1 MMFLEQKKTK
11 GLMLCVDFGTTNSVV
26 SFYDDK
32 NEETAFI
39 QFDGLNVF
47 PSAILFDK
55 KNGNLGITCGVLAK
69 NASMVYPESTI
80 LSVKSMLGTDD
91 DLSISVEGEEYK
103 FTPEQ
108 IVGLILEEI
117 RLKSNEYLKNELKI
131 DDEFTGIVVTVPANS
146 TDKQKNKTKNAC
158 ILAGFNES
166 DIYIRLEPAAA
177 AIGYANRATKD
188 SRVLI
193 YDFGGGTFDACLL
206 DIQMDNRKPVVS
218 IKNTSGDNNLGGN
231 NVDKIIL
238 DIIYDKFI
246 SITDNKID
254 LFNDDYTVVK
264 KSDKKVAT
272 ARLVSVA
279 SSVKERLS
287 KSQRAKVNIAPL
299 LQEPFIVNINMEI
312 TLEDFKNHKRKHML
326 GDSAEVF
333 EKYREKNLYDII
345 DMTIKEV
352 ENCLSGCDSTK
363 NEVDEVFLVGG
374 SSQLPL
380 IFEKVTEFFGKE
392 PFKAMLNP
400 ALAISEGAS
409 IYSKIILDPQS
420 SILKYIET
428 TVHSLGIEI
437 LGRRYREI
445 IAKNTPIPQEGL
457 VVTYDEELETSS
469 DNIDKMVIVVYEYTK
484 SSDKNVLM
492 VNEKGMIRLCGTT
505 LKGIPKKAK
514 GEEKVSITFT
524 VSRDNILSVTAKS
537 CSSNGVNT
545 QLKVDELY

>member
-1 MMFLEQKKTK
+1 MFLEQKNTK
-11 GLMLCVDFGTTNSVV
+11 GLILCVDFGTTNSVV
-26 SFYDDK
+26 SFYEDSKED
-32 NEETAFI
+32 TTFI
-39 QFDGLNVF
+39 LFDGLSVF
-47 PSAILFDK
+47 PTAILFNK
-55 KNGNLGITCGVLAK
+55 KNDNLEITCGTLAK

-91 DLSISVEGEEYK
+91 ELTINVDGDDYR

-117 RLKSNEYLKNELKI
+117 RIKSNEYIKNELKI
-131 DDEFTGIVVTVPANS
+131 ENEFTGIVVTVPANS
-146 TDKQKNKTKNAC
+146 TDKQKNKTKNAA
-158 ILAGFNES
+158 ILAGFNEE

-177 AIGYANRATKD
+177 AIGYANRATND
-188 SRVLI
+188 SKVLI

-206 DIQMDNRKPVVS
+206 DVQMDNRKPVVS

-238 DIIYDKFI
+238 DIIYDRFL

-254 LFNDDYTVVK
+254 LFDDDYTVIK
-264 KSDKKVAT
+264 KSDKKVAL

-279 SSVKERLS
+279 SSVKEKLS

-299 LQEPFIVNINMEI
+299 IQEPFIVNINLEI
-312 TLEDFKNHKRKHML
+312 TADDFKNHKRKHSL
-326 GDSAEVF
+326 GDSPEIF
-333 EKYREKNLYDII
+333 EKYKDKNLFDII
-345 DMTIKEV
+345 DMTINEID
-352 ENCLSGCDSTK
+352 NCLSDCEVSK
-363 NEVDEVFLVGG
+363 NEVNEVFLVGG

-380 IFEKVTEFFGKE
+380 VFEKVTEYFGKE
-392 PFKAMLNP
+392 PFKGRLNP

-409 IYSKIILDPQS
+409 IYSKIILDPNS

-437 LGRRYREI
+437 LGRRYKEI
-445 IAKNTPIPQEGL
+445 IPKNTPIPSEGL
-457 VVTYDEELETSS
+457 VVTYDEELQTSS

-484 SSDKNVLM
+484 SSERNVLT

-505 LKGIPKKAK
+505 LKGIPKKVK

-524 VSRDNILSVTAKS
+524 VSRDNILAVTAKS
-537 CSSNGVNT
+537 CSSNGINT